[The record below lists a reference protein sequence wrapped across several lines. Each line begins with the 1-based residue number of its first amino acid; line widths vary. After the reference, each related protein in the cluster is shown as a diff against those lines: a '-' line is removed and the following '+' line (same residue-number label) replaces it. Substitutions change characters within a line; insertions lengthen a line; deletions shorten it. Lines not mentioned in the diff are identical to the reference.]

1 MALPVAPRRPAL
13 RSLPGGKQTVTY
25 APRGAARRVL
35 ECRDFE
41 VLCEGPVG
49 TGKTYGLLWKAH
61 LAALKY
67 PGMKALLLRKT
78 QKSLTESAIQTY
90 VQKVLPTAGYG
101 VRPFSG
107 NIEEPRSF
115 KYPNGSRFVVAG
127 LDNPG
132 KVMSSE
138 YDIALIFEATQ
149 IDVQAWEDITTRL
162 RNGVM
167 PYQQIIADCN
177 PNAPTHWL
185 NQRAIEGKTTR
196 LRSVHQDNPLLW
208 DANAGAW
215 TPFGAEY
222 MARLENLT
230 GVRRKR
236 NLLGLWVAAEGQI
249 YEEWNPEVNMLPA
262 TFEIPAE
269 WPRYWCIDFGFV
281 NPFVWQWWAQDPD
294 GRLYLYR
301 QIYETKRLV
310 EDHAMHGLA
319 LSKDE
324 PRPVAVITDHDAE
337 DRATFE
343 RKTGYRTTSAHKSV
357 SDGIQAVAS
366 RLKTQA
372 DNRPRLYVVEDSVVR
387 RDGELREAGKPTSTE
402 DEFTTYVWDE
412 RKEAPVKEDDH
423 GMDATRYMVA
433 HLDLKQRKA
442 KARGY

>member
-1 MALPVAPRRPAL
+1 MVATLARPAV
-13 RSLPGGKQTVTY
+13 RY
-25 APRGAARRVL
+25 EPRGASRAVL

-90 VQKVLPTAGYG
+90 VQKVLTTGAYG

-115 KYPNGSRFVVAG
+115 RYPNGSRFVVGG

-138 YDIALIFEATQ
+138 YDMALVFEATQ
-149 IDVQAWEDITTRL
+149 IDVKAWEDISTRL
-162 RNGVM
+162 RNWKM
-167 PYQQIIADCN
+167 PYQQLIADCN
-177 PNAPTHWL
+177 PDAPTHWL
-185 NQRAIEGKTTR
+185 NQRAIDGKTTR
-196 LRSVHQDNPLLW
+196 FRSLHKDNPMLW
-208 DANAGAW
+208 DAERETW
-215 TPFGAEY
+215 TPEGAEY

-249 YEEWNPEVNMLPA
+249 HDGWNPAIHMLPRD
-262 TFEIPAE
+262 FKIPDE
-269 WPRYWCIDFGFV
+269 WTRYWCIDFGFV
-281 NPFVWQWWAQDPD
+281 HPFVWNFYAVDHD

-301 QIYETKRLV
+301 QIYMTRRLV
-310 EDHAMHGLA
+310 EDHAMQGLA
-319 LSKDE
+319 LAANE
-324 PRPVAVITDHDAE
+324 PRPRDVICDHDAE

-343 RKTGYRTTSAHKSV
+343 RKTGYRTKPAHKTV
-357 SDGIQAVAS
+357 KDGIQAVSS
-366 RLKTQA
+366 RLKVQP
-372 DNRPRLYVVEDSVVR
+372 DGKPRLFVVDDCVVE
-387 RDGELREAGKPTSTE
+387 RDTELREAGKPTSTE
-402 DEFTTYVWDE
+402 EEFPTYVWDDL
-412 RKEAPVKEDDH
+412 KEQPVKEDDH
-423 GMDATRYMVA
+423 GMDNVRYITA
-433 HLDLKQRKA
+433 HLDLKRT
-442 KARGY
+442 KARVRSW